1 MTYTTK
7 GRRMRKLSLP
17 WLLTALLLVLAMVAV
32 GCGGDDENGG
42 GDSGSQVAGGGKPD
56 EGKQGGDVTFL
67 AAGDVDYLDPGQT
80 YYTFG
85 YMVHYS
91 VNRTLYGFEPE
102 DAETPV
108 PDLAEDEP
116 EISDDNRSEERRV
129 GKECRSRWSP
139 YH

>member
-1 MTYTTK
+1 M
-7 GRRMRKLSLP
+7 RRLRLSG
-17 WLLTALLLVLAMVAV
+17 LLLMLLAVFALVAA
-32 GCGGDDENGG
+32 GCGGDDDEGG
-42 GDSGSQVAGGGKPD
+42 GEGNTQNASPAQ
-56 EGKQGGDVTFL
+56 GKQGGKVTFL

-85 YMVHYS
+85 YMVAYA
-91 VNRTLYGFEPE
+91 VNRTLYGFTPE